1 MPKKE
6 QPVIIKER
14 RSVGVERHIQTLLVS
29 GVGALILW
37 VGVTVMNTSATIG
50 IIAEQLK
57 NLQQQIADMKATLAT
72 QGSGFTKELE
82 TNRNILS
89 NHEARL
95 MMLESKK

>member
-1 MPKKE
+1 MVKK
-6 QPVIIKER
+6 PVIIQER

-50 IIAEQLK
+50 VIAEQLK
-57 NLQQQIADMKATLAT
+57 NLQQQISDMKSSLVT
-72 QGSGFTKELE
+72 QGNGFTKELE
-82 TNRNILS
+82 TNRSILS